1 MATMDVSLASS
12 CRMIQCEC
20 RVDLGSDGAAA
31 TVIRAFLEAG
41 ITQTSTRCPSLEEVY
56 QHMFGDRQ
64 LEIR

>member
-1 MATMDVSLASS
+1 
-12 CRMIQCEC
+12 MIQCEC